1 MTTSY
6 NLMGSPT
13 VVAPQT
19 TVSASGSGSWF
30 SDFSMPEVSPAMGPL
45 LSTFGAINGA
55 IGTYYQMQAMQN
67 NLRFQSDMAKINA
80 QISET
85 NAQATLLAGQR
96 AQQNVRLRTAKLKSG
111 QRVAMAANGIDLGS
125 KTAVNVL
132 TSTDLM
138 GEIDAQTVENNA
150 IRAAFGY
157 RTQAVNDQNTARLS
171 SSVADNISP
180 FGSAAGS
187 LIGSA
192 GKVADGWYRYSK
204 GYPSA

>member
-1 MTTSY
+1 MTQY
-6 NLMGSPT
+6 APGSSINSVN
-13 VVAPQT
+13 VVGNAG
-19 TVSASGSGSWF
+19 GSSSWF
-30 SDFSMPEVSPAMGPL
+30 GDFKMPEVSPLVGPI

-55 IGTYYQMQAMQN
+55 IGTYYQSQAMSN
-67 NLRFQSDMAKINA
+67 NLKFQADMSRINA
-80 QISET
+80 QIAET

-96 AQQNVRLRTAKLKSG
+96 AQQNVRLRTAKLKSA
-111 QRVAMAANGIDLGS
+111 QRVSMAANGIDLGS
-125 KTAVNVL
+125 DTAVNVL
-132 TSTDLM
+132 TTTDVM
-138 GEIDAQTVENNA
+138 GEMDANAVEANA

-157 RTQAVNDQNTARLS
+157 RTQGVNDMNTARLS
-171 SSVADNISP
+171 SATAEGISP